1 MYTLN
6 RKGVRVECIA
16 EDLIIPAE
24 DDAALGHFIL
34 LVMRAFWEASRSWTS
49 ERQRET
55 RHRPQATEDGTEN
68 C

>member
-6 RKGVRVECIA
+6 SKGVRVECIV

-34 LVMRAFWEASRSWTS
+34 LIMHEFWKTSQSWIS
-49 ERQRET
+49 ERGYPLKAGQWGVGQVR
-55 RHRPQATEDGTEN
+55 
-68 C
+68 